1 MDKHLTL
8 EQLAEQTGLSKS
20 ALGKYETDD
29 YKDISPLAI
38 ATLADFYGVST
49 DYLMGLTEN
58 KNHPN
63 TELQSLHLSDDTVS
77 YTHLDVYKR
86 QLDHFPLVTGDN
98 IIGVG
103 ADALLVRPKDQMCA
117 FIEGIP
123 QDMADSRPSPGIIVG
138 VKLRVGLDTG
148 DGDFFFHQPFGNPH
162 AAQPVKGIV
171 IDFADDRRC
180 LRVKD
185 KMPFVLRVTHQ
196 TKRRRPAA
204 ELSLPG
210 AGSDARQHLLGNIPA
225 VHIVQDILKGCDV
238 HLLTGQAVHAVGDG
252 DIAYIVF
259 GEKDF
264 DIAASFDIIS
274 TKSGQVFGDHAAD
287 LPRLNVNDHAL
298 EGRAVES

>member
-1 MDKHLTL
+1 M
-8 EQLAEQTGLSKS
+8 A
-20 ALGKYETDD
+20 A
-29 YKDISPLAI
+29 
-38 ATLADFYGVST
+38 
-49 DYLMGLTEN
+49 
-58 KNHPN
+58 
-63 TELQSLHLSDDTVS
+63 
-77 YTHLDVYKR
+77 
-86 QLDHFPLVTGDN
+86 LDHFPLVTGDN

-238 HLLTGQAVHAVGDG
+238 HLLTGQAVHAVRDG

-264 DIAASFDIIS
+264 DIAAGFDIIP
-274 TKSGQVFGDHAAD
+274 TK
-287 LPRLNVNDHAL
+287 PR
-298 EGRAVES
+298 